1 MPGTITEVQSRV
13 SVRGNSVRFSRDG
26 GWGWMLMNE
35 GGHELGEGGADA
47 GREGRQTGGVKMESE
62 MT

>member
-1 MPGTITEVQSRV
+1 
-13 SVRGNSVRFSRDG
+13 
-26 GWGWMLMNE
+26 MNE
-35 GGHELGEGGADA
+35 GGHELREGGADA